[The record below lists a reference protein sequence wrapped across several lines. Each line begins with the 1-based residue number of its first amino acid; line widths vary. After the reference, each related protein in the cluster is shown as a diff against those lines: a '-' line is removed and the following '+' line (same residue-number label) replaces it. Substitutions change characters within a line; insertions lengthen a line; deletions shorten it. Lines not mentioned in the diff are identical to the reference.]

1 MYFNHISGTSVHAA
15 EAPWTGTVQLF
26 SGRIEDPFRSLN
38 RSLPPSGV
46 PISGDFGCVRINQFP
61 GLQCPLYPLPLNFVY
76 NDLEMATPTIHHVN
90 LSFQRQ
96 VTNDV
101 MFDVAY
107 LGRFGYKLEGHRH
120 FNPAR
125 FINSPITGLPP
136 STQNIS
142 ERVLYEPGIIGPTS
156 RVLETRYRSWYHGV
170 EMKATKRF
178 SRGVMFSGFYTL
190 SKALDTLLDSGAGL
204 TAGVANPF
212 DLTVMKGR
220 AQFDRR
226 HLLGFS
232 WVWEQRRRFENRV
245 LEGLLGGWAVSGVHN
260 VSSGIPLN
268 FVMGTD
274 VALDGTGGASRQLAQ
289 LASGATPQD
298 IPRDHAN
305 RNDFID
311 AFFNTNAFTPVAQL
325 PRGLYGNMGK
335 NVISGPAMARNDL
348 AVMRDFRLPGREG
361 LRFQV
366 RGELFNAFNQV
377 NFSQPNQD
385 VSSASFGRITSAED
399 GRVGQLV
406 AKILW

>member
-1 MYFNHISGTSVHAA
+1 
-15 EAPWTGTVQLF
+15 
-26 SGRIEDPFRSLN
+26 
-38 RSLPPSGV
+38 
-46 PISGDFGCVRINQFP
+46 
-61 GLQCPLYPLPLNFVY
+61 
-76 NDLEMATPTIHHVN
+76 MATPTIHHVN

-107 LGRFGYKLEGHRH
+107 LGRFGYKLEGHWH

-305 RNDFID
+305 RNDFIN

-325 PRGLYGNMGK
+325 PRGL
-335 NVISGPAMARNDL
+335 
-348 AVMRDFRLPGREG
+348 
-361 LRFQV
+361 
-366 RGELFNAFNQV
+366 
-377 NFSQPNQD
+377 
-385 VSSASFGRITSAED
+385 
-399 GRVGQLV
+399 
-406 AKILW
+406 